1 MNTIDDVKEIILDH
15 YSDKGGSLI
24 PVEGMNQIPFDIKRI
39 FYIYG
44 VDGQKKRGNHAHHE
58 TKQVLICLS
67 GKCTIICR
75 DGSNNREI
83 VLDSPERA
91 VYVPEM
97 IWEEVVYHTPQ
108 SVLLALT
115 DTLYDKSDY
124 IDDYDIFLES
134 KVVSHTDTRTSFG
147 IGPDQK

>member
-1 MNTIDDVKEIILDH
+1 MNTVDDVKEIIFDE
-15 YSDKGGSLI
+15 YSDESGSLI
-24 PVEGMNQIPFDIKRI
+24 PVEGMNQVPFDIKRI
-39 FYIYG
+39 FYVYG

-97 IWEEVVYHTPQ
+97 IWDEVAYHTPQ

-115 DTLYDKSDY
+115 DPLYDKSDY
-124 IDDYDIFLES
+124 IDDYNIFLQLKGANNE
-134 KVVSHTDTRTSFG
+134 DN
-147 IGPDQK
+147 